1 MTVRDLFKRTQV
13 RLAAT
18 FTLLFTLAA
27 TTLFGA
33 LLFNL
38 TDEIEQ
44 RVRARVM
51 HTRDALVTVDRKYG
65 FDELVSVVDEEAESV
80 RDTDNIFA
88 LKERNGTLRAGN
100 VRSVAEFEG
109 WHIIERSKLPAVADL
124 GHSQDRFFAVWTPVS
139 RGMLL
144 VGGSDRE
151 VRQSRLIL
159 LHSLGWGLIITAAL
173 GIGAGV
179 YLAGRAQWRI
189 DNIAN
194 ALNAAAA
201 GDFDRRIPTS
211 NAGDDLDQVAEK
223 INTMLGQLQRLIQ
236 NVNQAST
243 DIAHDLKKPIGRLR
257 ERLEVGS
264 EKAVTS
270 EAFKEVMSSAI
281 VEVDS
286 IVSTFEALLNISQLQ
301 AGDRKSRF
309 TDIDLK
315 SVLTD
320 VIDLFEPVVE
330 DAGGQLKYDID
341 QPGAI
346 IRGDREL
353 LIQLFANLIENA
365 LRHCPKGVTIRVDL
379 QSFPR
384 VLVASISD
392 DGPGIPQGE
401 RGNVFRRF
409 YRLEASRSGEGHGL
423 GLSLVA
429 AIADLHG
436 ASVELGDNLSGLRVV
451 LRFPRPV
458 SRASAPA

>member
-1 MTVRDLFKRTQV
+1 
-13 RLAAT
+13 
-18 FTLLFTLAA
+18 
-27 TTLFGA
+27 
-33 LLFNL
+33 
-38 TDEIEQ
+38 
-44 RVRARVM
+44 
-51 HTRDALVTVDRKYG
+51 
-65 FDELVSVVDEEAESV
+65 V

-124 GHSQDRFFAVWTPVS
+124 GHLQDRFFAVWTPVS
-139 RGMLL
+139 QGMLL

-151 VRQSRLIL
+151 VRQSKLIL

-179 YLAGRAQWRI
+179 YLAGRAQRRI

-194 ALNAAAA
+194 ALNAASA
-201 GDFDRRIPTS
+201 GDFNRRIPTS

-257 ERLEVGS
+257 ERLEVGA
-264 EKAVTS
+264 EKAVTGV
-270 EAFKEVMSSAI
+270 AFKEVMSSAI

-286 IVSTFEALLNISQLQ
+286 IVATFEALLNISQLQ

-330 DAGGQLKYDID
+330 DAGGRLKYNIE
-341 QPGAI
+341 QMPSAT

-365 LRHCPKGVTIRVDL
+365 LRHCPKGVTIGLDL
-379 QSFPR
+379 QSCPS
-384 VLVASISD
+384 VLVASVTD
-392 DGPGIPQGE
+392 DGPGIPE
-401 RGNVFRRF
+401 SEHSNVFRRF

-436 ASVELGDNLSGLRVV
+436 ASIALGGNQPGLRVV
-451 LRFPRPV
+451 LRFPRPK
-458 SRASAPA
+458 SRTTALGSVR